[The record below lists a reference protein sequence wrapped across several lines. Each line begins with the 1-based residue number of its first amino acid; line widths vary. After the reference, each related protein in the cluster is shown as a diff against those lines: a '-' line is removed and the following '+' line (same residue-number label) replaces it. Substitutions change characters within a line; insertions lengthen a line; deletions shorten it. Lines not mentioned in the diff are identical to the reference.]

1 MKGGRVRWDED
12 NLGEIEANKP
22 VRQKI
27 TEPKT
32 PYHPRI
38 NDDGSLSPIRGSFN
52 ECIDS
57 VTDAMDAEELRT
69 ALNDVASS
77 SKQTSGP
84 SGWSSSEDEAD
95 PMEQDEEDSE
105 MGRSLSFKEHRKAHY
120 DEYLTVKELR
130 RNGSVLDDVDE
141 DEGEKQND
149 GRSASTSS
157 VSAGVKCIDIEGET
171 ANLPQQ
177 SSAPPTNGA

>member
-1 MKGGRVRWDED
+1 MNKRGSHVRWDEA

-38 NDDGSLSPIRGSFN
+38 NDDGSLSPVWGSFS
-52 ECIDS
+52 ECVNS
-57 VTDAMDAEELRT
+57 VTAMDAEELRT

-77 SKQTSGP
+77 SRETTSP

-95 PMEQDEEDSE
+95 PIEQEDE
-105 MGRSLSFKEHRKAHY
+105 
-120 DEYLTVKELR
+120 VKELL
-130 RNGSVLDDVDE
+130 RNGSLLDDEDK
-141 DEGEKQND
+141 DEGEEQND
-149 GRSASTSS
+149 GRSALSS
-157 VSAGVKCIDIEGET
+157 SFSGGVKRIDTDGET
-171 ANLPQQ
+171 ANSPEQ
-177 SSAPPTNGA
+177 SSSLPANGA

>member
-1 MKGGRVRWDED
+1 MNKRGSHVRWDEA

-38 NDDGSLSPIRGSFN
+38 NDDGSLSPVWGSFS
-52 ECIDS
+52 ECVNS
-57 VTDAMDAEELRT
+57 VTAMDAEELRT

-77 SKQTSGP
+77 SRETTSP

-95 PMEQDEEDSE
+95 PIEQEDE
-105 MGRSLSFKEHRKAHY
+105 GRSLSFKEHRKAHY
-120 DEYLTVKELR
+120 DEFLTVKELL
-130 RNGSVLDDVDE
+130 RNGSLLDDEDK
-141 DEGEKQND
+141 DEGEEQND
-149 GRSASTSS
+149 GRSALSS
-157 VSAGVKCIDIEGET
+157 SFSGGVKRIDTDGET
-171 ANLPQQ
+171 ANSPEQ
-177 SSAPPTNGA
+177 SSSLPANGA

>member
-1 MKGGRVRWDED
+1 
-12 NLGEIEANKP
+12 
-22 VRQKI
+22 
-27 TEPKT
+27 
-32 PYHPRI
+32 
-38 NDDGSLSPIRGSFN
+38 
-52 ECIDS
+52 
-57 VTDAMDAEELRT
+57 MDAEELRT